1 MSDFFYLQRTP
12 RPRQHGRHRGGRRP
26 IDRDKRRAGRMLSA
40 VPSPPWQLTG
50 RHLPGLIASA
60 ALLVTGVGLIV
71 WAVLW

>member
-40 VPSPPWQLTG
+40 VSSLPWQRAG
-50 RHLPGLIASA
+50 RRLPGLIASIV
-60 ALLVTGVGLIV
+60 LLVTGVGLSV